1 MRGTMKKSLFFL
13 ALGAVLF
20 ASCNKEMTNPDEP
33 KQEGKV
39 VNFTIN
45 VGAPETKTYFE
56 HDDINGKYIP
66 KWNNGDA
73 LGVFFNSWTDDAALA
88 ATFTNTAASGT
99 TASFS
104 GTGTVNVAEQ
114 TIYAFY
120 PANSFAKA
128 YNTSDGTYI
137 GMNIPQTQRPTA
149 TSFDPKADILV
160 NVPYAITIDDADVV
174 INDMQFRRVGS
185 VLKVVLIDGTGTSK
199 LDGDNVKS
207 LTLATDMTSGA
218 LSGRYRYDFVNER
231 PFYKDGSYNEHMAI
245 KNADVTADLTANPIA
260 LNGTNAIF
268 VIVNPCK
275 LDKDSHLNLSIVTDK
290 HNITKEITL
299 PKDISFPVGAM
310 AEIQVSIKDTDD
322 IDDVA
327 AEPTGN
333 GWYLVQDVSWLHA
346 GDKVVITSA
355 ASDYAIGTQNS
366 NNRAAVSV
374 SVTDGKLNVGTA
386 TQFDLAAGSED
397 GTFAFKSGDNYLN
410 AVKGNNYLKSESTSV
425 EDISSWTITISPSL
439 TTIFNVGAP
448 DYEIQK
454 NKTSAWF
461 SCYKSTQNAVL
472 IYKKYSLPELAAL
485 SILVAGDDANK
496 KIEVTWSDVA
506 NATNYAVECTG
517 QVTKNIAPG
526 VEYAEFTGLEY
537 DTEYTI
543 TVTASAEGYA
553 PSSASDAVTLT
564 NPAAKVITRL
574 KASINDVPA
583 AGVTDETET
592 GVYSLTNATDGD
604 LTVTPD
610 GTFVT
615 AASAS
620 GGSVTYTVA
629 ANTGGARSGS
639 ITIAVAG
646 GNSIQVD
653 VNQLA
658 GASVPTLQY
667 TLDGTT
673 TGGDNGYA
681 TDSAI
686 TQDGIDWVVT
696 GNTTMSPWRIGGK
709 SLSAVDRV
717 IYSESPISENISKI
731 VISHGAASS
740 ITVNSMKV
748 YVCST
753 AAGAAASTPTNVVAS
768 FTPDFVANDDVTIN
782 KADDTSWANCY
793 YRIVYNVTVT
803 VTSNKFL
810 EFKSAKFYGI

>member
-1 MRGTMKKSLFFL
+1 MKKSLFFL

-120 PANSFAKA
+120 PASSFAKA
-128 YNTSDGTYI
+128 YNTSDGTCI

-366 NNRAAVSV
+366 NNRAAVAV

-397 GTFAFKSGDNYLN
+397 GTFAFKSGVNYLN
-410 AVKGNNYLKSESTSV
+410 AVDGSNYLKSESTSV

-448 DYEIQK
+448 LYEIQK
-454 NKTSAWF
+454 NKSSALF

-496 KIEVTWSDVA
+496 KIEVTWADVA

-517 QVTKNIAPG
+517 QVTQNIAPG
-526 VEYAEFTGLEY
+526 VEYAEFTGLDY

-583 AGVTDETET
+583 AGVNNVTET
-592 GVYSLTNATDGD
+592 GVYSLSNATDGD

-610 GTFVT
+610 GTYVT

-620 GGSVTYTVA
+620 GGNITYSVA
-629 ANTGGARSGS
+629 ENTSGSARSGS
-639 ITIAVAG
+639 IIIAVAG
-646 GNSIQVD
+646 GNSIQID
-653 VNQLA
+653 VNQLS
-658 GASVPTLQY
+658 GSVDYSSVYTSNVTLS
-667 TLDGTT
+667 T
-673 TGGDNGYA
+673 TGGTSASAAQVVIGS
-681 TDSAI
+681 DSYSALKAGTGSAAGAI
-686 TQDGIDWVVT
+686 KITVPSGSTKLHMHIAAWNKENVT
-696 GNTTMSPWRIGGK
+696 ITVTPSNK
-709 SLSAVDRV
+709 
-717 IYSESPISENISKI
+717 ISKI
-731 VISHGAASS
+731 NNVSGNTMALTADSGVASS
-740 ITVNSMKV
+740 S
-748 YVCST
+748 
-753 AAGAAASTPTNVVAS
+753 P
-768 FTPDFVANDDVTIN
+768 FTIAT
-782 KADDTSWANCY
+782 TANCTTNY
-793 YRIVYNVTVT
+793 YKEIDLTGITSDTELTFTATSGKRFVVWGVNVEPDP
-803 VTSNKFL
+803 N
-810 EFKSAKFYGI
+810 